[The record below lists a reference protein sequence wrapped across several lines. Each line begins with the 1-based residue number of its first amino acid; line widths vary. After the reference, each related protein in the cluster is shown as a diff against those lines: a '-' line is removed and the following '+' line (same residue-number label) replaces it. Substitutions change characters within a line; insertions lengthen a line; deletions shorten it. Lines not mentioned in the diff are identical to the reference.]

1 MTSPRGAA
9 EIFYLCYRE
18 SAIAENHAPT
28 LFPSKRVVETQN
40 DPTTEGCTGA
50 LNAAIL
56 KIKIMPPII
65 IRTPFAGAERTA
77 EVLGVSPER
86 TRELIL
92 LAEQALE
99 ENPELRSLRS
109 KKIDAKKKTKS
120 RRGKRK
126 R

>member
-1 MTSPRGAA
+1 M
-9 EIFYLCYRE
+9 
-18 SAIAENHAPT
+18 
-28 LFPSKRVVETQN
+28 
-40 DPTTEGCTGA
+40 
-50 LNAAIL
+50 NAAIL

-109 KKIDAKKKTKS
+109 KKIDAKKTDAKKKTKS

>member
-1 MTSPRGAA
+1 M
-9 EIFYLCYRE
+9 
-18 SAIAENHAPT
+18 
-28 LFPSKRVVETQN
+28 
-40 DPTTEGCTGA
+40 
-50 LNAAIL
+50 NAAIL

-92 LAEQALE
+92 LAERALE

-120 RRGKRK
+120 KREKRK